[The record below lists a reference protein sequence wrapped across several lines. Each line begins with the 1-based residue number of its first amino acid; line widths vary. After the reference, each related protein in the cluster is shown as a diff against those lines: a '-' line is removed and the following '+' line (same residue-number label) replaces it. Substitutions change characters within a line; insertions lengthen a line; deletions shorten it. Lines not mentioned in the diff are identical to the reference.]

1 MGMNR
6 EIKDQRQRLGDAD
19 GHLKAFRNDLHETIQ
34 HIQDPKLLK
43 ESVKRLYQRHVTE
56 HSSSRELEADIQKEY
71 NRQRDYL
78 EKSVESLKRKLN
90 KNMELHRSDNQRM
103 MQENVS
109 LIKEINE
116 LRREIKNMK
125 QAQRAKE
132 LAGGNAKKPAGR
144 SGKEPTNLNEAARE
158 IEMQK

>member
-1 MGMNR
+1 M
-6 EIKDQRQRLGDAD
+6 
-19 GHLKAFRNDLHETIQ
+19 
-34 HIQDPKLLK
+34 

-90 KNMELHRSDNQRM
+90 KNMELHRNDNSRM

-132 LAGGNAKKPAGR
+132 LAGGNTKKIAGGTKGP
-144 SGKEPTNLNEAARE
+144 SG
-158 IEMQK
+158 